1 MMILRLGQK
10 EMLYARDCQ
19 VIADER
25 VRFVTLFSYK
35 PVILSK
41 EFESKRQEEWPTG
54 TGTAAVAN
62 KAGAPS
68 WSAIGSCELMVNC
81 DVLLCD
87 KRKTFE
93 HGGQRS
99 KSQK

>member
-1 MMILRLGQK
+1 
-10 EMLYARDCQ
+10 
-19 VIADER
+19 
-25 VRFVTLFSYK
+25 
-35 PVILSK
+35 
-41 EFESKRQEEWPTG
+41 
-54 TGTAAVAN
+54 
-62 KAGAPS
+62 
-68 WSAIGSCELMVNC
+68 LMVNC